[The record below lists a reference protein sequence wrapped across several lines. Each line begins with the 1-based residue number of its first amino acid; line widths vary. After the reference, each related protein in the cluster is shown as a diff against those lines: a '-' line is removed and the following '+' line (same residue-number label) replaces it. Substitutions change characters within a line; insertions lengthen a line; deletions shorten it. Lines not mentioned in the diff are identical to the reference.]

1 MIDLT
6 RLTATELSVLY
17 STGTV
22 SPVTVAEQVLAKIEQ
37 LNPTLNAF
45 CFTDPDTTLKQAQA
59 SEHRW
64 QNGQPLSQLDGVPI
78 AVKDSI
84 LTQGWPTLHGSLA
97 IDPNQ
102 PWLEDAP
109 AVARLREAGAV
120 FVGKTTKSEFN
131 TGNGSDSNSKI
142 HGIVRNPWNIKHT
155 PGGSSGGSA
164 VAVASSIVPLALASD
179 IGGSIAVPSAFCGIA
194 GLKPSFGRVPQYPS
208 GVFPFS
214 TVGPMARSTADLAL
228 ILNTIALPDHRD
240 WASLPY
246 NNIDYVK
253 HLLPTVNGLR
263 VAYCQAIDNH
273 HADSEILSTVDQVV
287 TWLSS
292 QGAVVELVDID
303 IKNSLQVLSQLHTP
317 AVLQQWQNIS
327 VDKRHLTSREF
338 QQLSTLS
345 HAKVDLYHWLEKRRD
360 SVIKMRNFMQRYD
373 VIISPATTVTP
384 DQIAVDAITL
394 ENKKTIISPWSV
406 LFAVTT
412 QPTLTV
418 PIGLNSNSVPLAVMI
433 AGAMHDDVGVLQ
445 VARAIEQ
452 QFPMPACPVIL

>member
-1 MIDLT
+1 MTDLT
-6 RLTATELSVLY
+6 RLTATELSSLY
-17 STGTV
+17 QSGAV

-45 CFTDPDTTLKQAQA
+45 CFTDPDTTLKQAQH

-64 QNGQPLSQLDGVPI
+64 QTGQQLSPLDGVPV

-102 PWLEDAP
+102 PWPEDAP

-120 FVGKTTKSEFN
+120 FVGKTTVPEFN
-131 TGNGSDSNSKI
+131 AGNGSDSNSKI

-164 VAVASSIVPLALASD
+164 VAVAAGTVPLAIASD
-179 IGGSIAVPSAFCGIA
+179 IGGSIAVPSAFCGIV

-208 GVFPFS
+208 GIFPFG

-228 ILNTIALPDHRD
+228 ILNTIALPDIRD

-253 HLLPTVNGLR
+253 HSLLTVNGLR
-263 VAYCQAIDNH
+263 VAYCQAIDNY
-273 HADSEILSTVDQVV
+273 HANSESLTAVEQVIR
-287 TWLSS
+287 WLSS
-292 QGAVVELVDID
+292 QGVVVDVVDID
-303 IKNSLQVLSQLHTP
+303 IKNSLEILSQLQTP
-317 AVLQQWQNIS
+317 ASLQQWQNIS

-338 QQLSTLS
+338 QQRSILS
-345 HAKVDLYHWLEKRRD
+345 HAKVDLYHWLEKCRD
-360 SVIKMRNFMQRYD
+360 SVTKMRKFMQRYD

-394 ENKKTIISPWSV
+394 ENKKTTISPWSM
-406 LFAVTT
+406 LFSVTK

-433 AGAMHDDVGVLQ
+433 AGAMHDDGRVLQ
-445 VARAIEQ
+445 VAQAIQ
-452 QFPMPACPVIL
+452 KQFPMPHCPVIL

>member
-1 MIDLT
+1 MTDLT
-6 RLTATELSVLY
+6 RLTATELSSLY
-17 STGTV
+17 QSGAV
-22 SPVTVAEQVLAKIEQ
+22 SPVTVAEQVLAKIER

-59 SEHRW
+59 SKHRW
-64 QNGQPLSQLDGVPI
+64 QTGQQLSPLDGVPV

-84 LTQGWPTLHGSLA
+84 LTQGWPTLYGSLA

-109 AVARLREAGAV
+109 VVARLREAGAV
-120 FVGKTTKSEFN
+120 FVGKTTVPEFN
-131 TGNGSDSNSKI
+131 TGNGSDSNSKL

-164 VAVASSIVPLALASD
+164 VAVAAGTVPLAIASD

-194 GLKPSFGRVPQYPS
+194 GLKPSFGRVPQYPNDI
-208 GVFPFS
+208 FPFG

-228 ILNTIALPDHRD
+228 ILNTIALPDVRD

-253 HLLPTVNGLR
+253 HSLPTVNGLR
-263 VAYCQAIDNH
+263 VAYCQTIDNH
-273 HADSEILSTVDQVV
+273 HADSEILSAVDQVI

-303 IKNSLQVLSQLHTP
+303 ITNSLEVMTQLYTP
-317 AVLQQWQNIS
+317 TGLQQWQNIS

-345 HAKVDLYHWLEKRRD
+345 HAKVDLYYWLEKRRD

-373 VIISPATTVTP
+373 VIISPATTVAP

-394 ENKKTIISPWSV
+394 ENKKTTISPWSV

-412 QPTLTV
+412 QPTVTV

-433 AGAMHDDVGVLQ
+433 AGAMHDDVRVLQ
-445 VARAIEQ
+445 VARVVEQ
-452 QFPMPACPVIL
+452 QFPMPHCPVIL